1 MQNKNADIFSNYK
14 IGKLTLKNRLAV
26 APMTRVSGKADG
38 TAGPL
43 MKDYYQ
49 AFAQG
54 GFGLIITEGLYPDKH
69 YSQGYKFQPGLTDEA
84 QAESWRP
91 IVDAVH
97 KSDSLFIAQLMHAG
111 ALSQY
116 NKYTGC
122 NAGPSAVKPL
132 GQEMTFYY
140 GEGDYSTPKAMD
152 KDEISDVING
162 FVSAAKLAKHAGFD
176 GVEIHGANGYLL
188 DQFITVHTN
197 ERTDEYGGELLKRL
211 QIYKEVITSIR
222 KAIGDD
228 FIIGIR
234 FSQSKVNDF
243 EYKWPEK
250 DEDAKSTFELVAKC
264 GVDYIH
270 TTEYNAKDP
279 AFGKGLSLAE
289 LAKKHGGIPV
299 IANGSIVNENDATDI
314 LNADQ
319 ADVVAVGKMALSN
332 PDWPNL
338 IRDKQALREFSFE
351 MFNPLADLK
360 TANEFFQKTT
370 KDDISSIINK

>member
-1 MQNKNADIFSNYK
+1 MKDNTADLFSSHT
-14 IGKLTLKNRLAV
+14 IGKLNLKNRLAV
-26 APMTRVSGKADG
+26 APMTRVSGNADG
-38 TAGPL
+38 TVGPL

-54 GFGLIITEGLYPDKH
+54 GFGLIITEGIYPDKL
-69 YSQGYKFQPGLTDEA
+69 YSQGYKFQPGLTDKI
-84 QAESWRP
+84 QADSWKP

-97 KSDSLFIAQLMHAG
+97 ESGSLFIAQLMHAG

-152 KDEISDVING
+152 KEDINDVILG
-162 FVSAAKLAKHAGFD
+162 FVNAAKLAKRAGFD

-197 ERTDEYGGELLKRL
+197 ERTDEYGGELINRL
-211 QIYKEVITSIR
+211 RIYEEIITSIR
-222 KAIGDD
+222 KAVGDD
-228 FIIGIR
+228 FTVGIR
-234 FSQSKVNDF
+234 FSQGKVNDF
-243 EYKWPEK
+243 EYKWPAK
-250 DEDAKSTFELVAKC
+250 GEDAKYTFELASKC

-270 TTEYNAKDP
+270 TTEYNANEA
-279 AFGKGLSLAE
+279 AFGEGLSLAE
-289 LAKKHGGIPV
+289 LAKKHGSVSV
-299 IANGSIVNENDATDI
+299 IANGSIVNGKDAKHMIDS
-314 LNADQ
+314 NQ
-319 ADVVAVGKMALSN
+319 ADVIAVGKIALAN
-332 PDWPNL
+332 PDWPNM
-338 IRDKQALREFSFE
+338 IRDKQALREFNFE

-360 TANEFFQKTT
+360 TANEFLAKG
-370 KDDISSIINK
+370 I

>member
-1 MQNKNADIFSNYK
+1 MKNNSTDLFSNNV
-14 IGKLTLKNRLAV
+14 IGKLNLKNRLAV
-26 APMTRVSGKADG
+26 APMTRVSGNADG

-54 GFGLIITEGLYPDKH
+54 GFGLIITEGIYPDKL

-84 QAESWRP
+84 QAQSWKP

-97 KSDSLFIAQLMHAG
+97 ESGSLFIAQLMHAG

-116 NKYTGC
+116 NNYTGC

-140 GEGDYSTPKAMD
+140 GEGDYSTPKTMD
-152 KDEISDVING
+152 KADISDVVNG
-162 FVSAAKLAKHAGFD
+162 FVNAAKLAKRAGFD

-197 ERTDEYGGELLKRL
+197 ERTDEYGGSLVNRL
-211 QIYKEVITSIR
+211 RIYEEVITSIR
-222 KAIGDD
+222 KAVGDD
-228 FIIGIR
+228 FTVGIR
-234 FSQSKVNDF
+234 FSQGKVNDF
-243 EYKWPEK
+243 EYKWPAK
-250 DEDAKSTFELVAKC
+250 NADAKYTFELTSNC

-270 TTEYNAKDP
+270 TTEYIAKDA
-279 AFGKGLSLAE
+279 AFEKGLSLAE
-289 LAKKHGGIPV
+289 LAKKHGSVPV
-299 IANGSIVNENDATDI
+299 IANGSIVNGSDAKHLIDS
-314 LNADQ
+314 NQ
-319 ADVVAVGKMALSN
+319 ADVVAVGKMALAN
-332 PDWPNL
+332 PDWPNI
-338 IRDKQALREFSFE
+338 IRDQKELRAFSFE

-360 TANEFFQKTT
+360 TANEFLAKQ
-370 KDDISSIINK
+370 I